1 MNDFLN
7 PNEIEALFA
16 RASEGNLPMETPPA
30 GARAG
35 GRRTRWLRTVDFTR
49 PTKFSTDQERR
60 LRRLLDGFC
69 ATSAQ
74 RVHGEH
80 RLPLELEV
88 IDVQQLTWANAFKL
102 LPESSVFCTL
112 DTAPHDGRMLLSAE
126 LPLMVTAVEGL
137 LGGDASAPVRDRP
150 LTDIDVILVRRLG
163 RTLVEVLSGIWF
175 DLAEITLSLAEV
187 GTQAERVQVA
197 AGSEPTLMLT
207 MEARLHKGTGTMA
220 LLIPYAAIAPAAN
233 AFSQREEDTAH
244 RDPEATRAVRAGLE
258 RVDVTVRAEV
268 ADTHLTLEQI
278 LALAPGDLIRLDAP
292 SDSPVTLYADRTPV
306 HEAKGG
312 RWGTRRAV
320 QISGPAEAAE

>member
-7 PNEIEALFA
+7 PDEIEALFA
-16 RASEGNLPMETPPA
+16 RASEGNLPMEAPPA
-30 GARAG
+30 GAKG

-69 ATSAQ
+69 GVSAQ

-112 DTAPHDGRMLLSAE
+112 DTAPHEGRMLLSAE

-137 LGGDASAPVRDRP
+137 LGGDTSGAVKDRP
-150 LTDIDVILVRRLG
+150 LTDIDLILVRRLA
-163 RTLVEVLSGIWF
+163 RTLVETLSGIWF
-175 DLAEITLSLAEV
+175 DLAEITLSLADV
-187 GTQAERVQVA
+187 GTLAERVQVA

-207 MEARLHKGTGTMA
+207 MEARLHKGSGTMA
-220 LLIPYAAIAPAAN
+220 LLVPYAAIAPAAA
-233 AFSQREEDTAH
+233 AFSQREEDAGH
-244 RDPEATRAVRAGLE
+244 HDPEAVRAVRAGLE

-278 LALAPGDLIRLDAP
+278 LSLAPGDLIRLDAP

-306 HEAKGG
+306 HEARAG

-320 QISGPAEAAE
+320 QITGPVEVVE

>member
-1 MNDFLN
+1 MNDFLD
-7 PNEIEALFA
+7 PSQIEALFA

-30 GARAG
+30 GAKG

-69 ATSAQ
+69 ATSSQ
-74 RVHGEH
+74 RVLGEH

-102 LPESSVFCTL
+102 LPESSVFGTL
-112 DTAPHDGRMLLSAE
+112 DTAPHEGRMLLSAE

-137 LGGDASAPVRDRP
+137 LGGDASTGVKDRP
-150 LTDIDVILVRRLG
+150 LTDIDLILVRRLM
-163 RTLVEVLSGIWF
+163 RTLVESLSGIWF
-175 DLAEITLSLAEV
+175 DLAELTVSLAEV
-187 GTQAERVQVA
+187 DSLAERVQVA

-207 MEARLHKGTGTMA
+207 MEGRLHKGSGTMA
-220 LLIPYAAIAPAAN
+220 LLVPYAAIAPAAA
-233 AFSQREEDTAH
+233 AFSQRDEDSSH
-244 RDPEATRAVRAGLE
+244 RDPESARAVRAGLE

-268 ADTHLTLEQI
+268 ADTHLTLEEI
-278 LALAPGDLIRLDAP
+278 LALAPGDLIRLDVPA
-292 SDSPVTLYADRTPV
+292 DHPVTLCADRTPV
-306 HEAKGG
+306 LEARGG

-320 QISGPAEAAE
+320 QITGPAAVPE

>member
-7 PNEIEALFA
+7 PDEIEALFA
-16 RASEGNLPMETPPA
+16 RASEGNLPMEAAPV
-30 GARAG
+30 GAKGAK
-35 GRRTRWLRTVDFTR
+35 RTRWLRTVDFTR

-69 ATSAQ
+69 AVSAQ

-102 LPESSVFCTL
+102 LPDASVFCTL
-112 DTAPHDGRMLLSAE
+112 ETAPHDGRMLLSAE

-137 LGGDASAPVRDRP
+137 LGGDAAGAVKERP
-150 LTDIDVILVRRLG
+150 LTDIDLILVRRLA
-163 RTLVEVLSGIWF
+163 RTLVEALSGIWF
-175 DLAEITLSLAEV
+175 DLAEITLSLGDVDAL
-187 GTQAERVQVA
+187 AERVQVA

-207 MEARLHKGTGTMA
+207 MEARLHRGSGTMA
-220 LLIPYAAIAPAAN
+220 LLVPYAAIAPAAA
-233 AFSQREEDTAH
+233 AFSQREEDGGSH
-244 RDPEATRAVRAGLE
+244 DPESVRAVRAGLE

-268 ADTHLTLEQI
+268 AETHLTLEQI
-278 LALAPGDLIRLDAP
+278 LALAPGDLIRLDA
-292 SDSPVTLYADRTPV
+292 SADAPVMLCADRTPV
-306 HEAKGG
+306 HVARGG

-320 QISGPAEAAE
+320 QITGPAEVPE

>member
-1 MNDFLN
+1 MNDFLD
-7 PNEIEALFA
+7 PSQIEALFA
-16 RASEGNLPMETPPA
+16 RASEGNLPMEAPPA
-30 GARAG
+30 GAKGG

-112 DTAPHDGRMLLSAE
+112 DTAPHEGRMLLSAE

-137 LGGDASAPVRDRP
+137 LGGDAAGAIKDRP
-150 LTDIDVILVRRLG
+150 LTDIDLILVRRLV
-163 RTLVEVLSGIWF
+163 RTLVESLSGIWF
-175 DLAEITLSLAEV
+175 DLAELTVSLAEV
-187 GTQAERVQVA
+187 DSLAERVQVA

-207 MEARLHKGTGTMA
+207 MEGRLHRGTGTMA
-220 LLIPYAAIAPAAN
+220 LLVPYAAIAPAAA
-233 AFSQREEDTAH
+233 AFSQREEEGGH
-244 RDPEATRAVRAGLE
+244 RDPEAARAVRAGLE

-268 ADTHLTLEQI
+268 ADTHLTLEEI

-292 SDSPVTLYADRTPV
+292 ADAPVTLYADRTPIM
-306 HEAKGG
+306 EARGG

-320 QISGPAEAAE
+320 QITGPAVVEP

>member
-1 MNDFLN
+1 MNDFLS
-7 PNEIEALFA
+7 PDQIEALFA
-16 RASEGNLPMETPPA
+16 RASEGNLPMEAAPV
-30 GARAG
+30 GAKG
-35 GRRTRWLRTVDFTR
+35 GQRTRWLRTVDFTR

-112 DTAPHDGRMLLSAE
+112 DTAPHEGRMLLSAE

-137 LGGDASAPVRDRP
+137 LGGDASGPVKDRP
-150 LTDIDVILVRRLG
+150 LTDIDLILVRRLA
-163 RTLVEVLSGIWF
+163 RTLVETLSGIWF
-175 DLAEITLSLAEV
+175 DLAELTLSLADV
-187 GTQAERVQVA
+187 DAQAERVQVA

-207 MEARLHKGTGTMA
+207 MEARLHRASNTMA
-220 LLIPYAAIAPAAN
+220 LLVPYAAIAPAAS
-233 AFSQREEDTAH
+233 AFSQREEDLGH
-244 RDPEATRAVRAGLE
+244 RDPEAMRAVRAGLE

-278 LALAPGDLIRLDAP
+278 LELAPGDLIRLDAQA
-292 SDSPVTLYADRTPV
+292 DAGVTLYADRTPI
-306 HEAKGG
+306 HDARGG
-312 RWGTRRAV
+312 RWGTHRAV
-320 QISGPAEAAE
+320 QITGPVEVPE

>member
-7 PNEIEALFA
+7 PDEIEALFA
-16 RASEGNLPMETPPA
+16 RASEGNLPMEAAPV
-30 GARAG
+30 GAKG
-35 GRRTRWLRTVDFTR
+35 GKRTRWLRTVDFTR

-102 LPESSVFCTL
+102 LPDASVFCTME
-112 DTAPHDGRMLLSAE
+112 TAPHEGRMLLSAE
-126 LPLMVTAVEGL
+126 LPLMITAVEGL
-137 LGGDASAPVRDRP
+137 LGGDATGGVKERP
-150 LTDIDVILVRRLG
+150 LTDIDLILVRRLA
-163 RTLVEVLSGIWF
+163 RTLVETLSGIWF
-175 DLAEITLSLAEV
+175 DLAELTLSLADV
-187 GTQAERVQVA
+187 DAQAERVQVA

-207 MEARLHKGTGTMA
+207 MEARLHRASNTMA
-220 LLIPYAAIAPAAN
+220 LLVPYAAIAPAAA
-233 AFSQREEDTAH
+233 AFSQREEDSGH
-244 RDPEATRAVRAGLE
+244 RDAESLRAVRAGLE

-278 LALAPGDLIRLDAP
+278 LALTPGDLIRLDAP
-292 SDSPVTLYADRTPV
+292 ADGPVVLCADRTPI
-306 HEAKGG
+306 HEARAG

-320 QISGPAEAAE
+320 QITGPAVVAE